1 MQDDG
6 QIIQRVLAGE
16 TSAFRLLVETSQPV
30 VFRFARNIVKNFAD
44 AEDLTQDVFVAA
56 YRNLASFDASKA
68 RLSTWLLTI
77 ARNRCINLLKR
88 PSSTTSNEIDLAD
101 AQPAPETVV
110 ASREIWQHLDAT
122 LELLPFEQRTAFVLA
137 EIQELSM
144 AEIAQIEGVEV
155 GTVKSRLSRARERL
169 RHAMRAWRP
178 DPVLPPRNDP

>member
-6 QIIQRVLAGE
+6 QIIQRVLSGE
-16 TSAFRLLVETSQPV
+16 TSAFRLIVESYQPA

-56 YRNLASFDASKA
+56 YQNLASFDATKA

-77 ARNRCINLLKR
+77 TRNRCCNLLNR
-88 PSSTTSNEIDLAD
+88 RSATTSNDVDLTD
-101 AQPAPETVV
+101 GRPTPEAVV
-110 ASREIWQHLDAT
+110 ASREIWQHLDET

-144 AEIAQIEGVEV
+144 SEIAQIEGVEV

-169 RHAMRAWRP
+169 RQAMSAWRP
-178 DPVLPPRNDP
+178 NPVLPPGSDQ